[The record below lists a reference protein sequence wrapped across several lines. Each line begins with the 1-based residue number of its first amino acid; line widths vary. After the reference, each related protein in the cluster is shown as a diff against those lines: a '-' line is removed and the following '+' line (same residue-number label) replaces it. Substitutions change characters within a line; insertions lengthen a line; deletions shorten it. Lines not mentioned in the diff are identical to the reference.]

1 MKRLFL
7 VPLFLFTVQFAAAQN
22 DDCKVLL
29 DSIKG
34 TYTGDCSNG
43 KANGSGKSVGVHTYE
58 GDFKAGWPEGKG
70 KYTWPNGDY
79 YYGGWKKGLKEGKG
93 QLHRFENGK
102 ESLITG
108 YWKKGNYRGEYENPY
123 VINNVTT
130 DIGRVEVN
138 KLNDREFTLTVT
150 VESLVNKTTLTSGT
164 FQTSTTMTGVQVK
177 RGSFVSKSTNALTN
191 KEVTTF
197 RGVVFPFRV
206 MMNFGNSMIDIEI
219 FDQGAWDMRIPIN
232 K

>member
-43 KANGSGKSVGVHTYE
+43 KANGSGKSVGAHTYE

-102 ESLITG
+102 ETLITG

-123 VINNVTT
+123 VINNTT
-130 DIGRVEVN
+130 SDIGRVEVT
-138 KLNDREFTLTVT
+138 KLNDRDFTLTIT
-150 VESLVNKTTLTSGT
+150 VESLSAGT
-164 FQTSTTMTGVQVK
+164 GFASPPGNTTMMTGLQVN
-177 RGSFVSKSTNALTN
+177 RGSFVSKSANLLNN
-191 KEVTTF
+191 KEVTIL
-197 RGVVFPFRV
+197 RGIIFPFRAV
-206 MMNFGNSMIDIEI
+206 MNFGNTMIDIEI